1 MHEYPIS
8 IVDHIGFKRYSSF
21 LQPLFKVPCRNTIK
35 KEIFQIYE
43 FERAK
48 TLSLLDSNTSRVAI
62 TTDLWTAS
70 NQKKGYMAVTA
81 HYIDASWNLQSRIM
95 RFIYIPCPHTKDA
108 LCDHLF
114 ECLFDW
120 NLDRKISCLTVDNCT
135 TNDAMVEKLLEKLD
149 SSALIAGGTLFH
161 MRCSAHILNIIVK
174 DGLEIFGES
183 SLLEVNNVRDLCYS
197 LLREYHDKL
206 VKGDEGIGDSSFACS
221 TTTSENVSQY
231 DLFISTKKR
240 KSVDTLK
247 SELEH
252 YLDEDVVQ
260 KTDGFDLL
268 NWWKVNGLK
277 YPNLQHMAR
286 DFLAIPASTVASESA
301 FSSSGRLVSP
311 HRSRLHPKTIEA
323 LMCAQS
329 WLWAAE
335 MPGN

>member
-1 MHEYPIS
+1 MEVLEFY
-8 IVDHIGFKRYSSF
+8 FK
-21 LQPLFKVPCRNTIK
+21 K
-35 KEIFQIYE
+35 
-43 FERAK
+43 
-48 TLSLLDSNTSRVAI
+48 
-62 TTDLWTAS
+62 
-70 NQKKGYMAVTA
+70 
-81 HYIDASWNLQSRIM
+81 
-95 RFIYIPCPHTKDA
+95 
-108 LCDHLF
+108 
-114 ECLFDW
+114 
-120 NLDRKISCLTVDNCT
+120 
-135 TNDAMVEKLLEKLD
+135 
-149 SSALIAGGTLFH
+149 
-161 MRCSAHILNIIVK
+161 
-174 DGLEIFGES
+174 IFGES

-206 VKGDEGIGDSSFACS
+206 VTGDEEGIGDSSFACS

-240 KSVDTLK
+240 KR
-247 SELEH
+247 H

-323 LMCAQS
+323 LMRAQS

-335 MPGN
+335 MPGEASTGYATIYNDMEQEDSCITREV